1 MHSART
7 RVECDQIV
15 VLSDLTEN
23 ESLAIKQVC
32 FIEDLLVEELTD
44 ILVGLEQRISAY
56 RNRYQELEK
65 KRRRLDDEIAMIKKY
80 LELAETL
87 YRVEA
92 DKAKLA
98 SLSSQ
103 IITDE
108 KGIRPLPVTDVTD
121 QSREI
126 LLGKSKYVGKSVPE
140 AAYQILREASR
151 PMHAKELL
159 QRLLEG
165 GLQIK
170 GKTPLTSVATSL
182 KRDKRFQKVGP
193 NTFAVMTQEL
203 TAVV

>member
-1 MHSART
+1 MISY
-7 RVECDQIV
+7 
-15 VLSDLTEN
+15 LTDFK
-23 ESLAIKQVC
+23 SLAIKQVC

>member
-1 MHSART
+1 MLY
-7 RVECDQIV
+7 
-15 VLSDLTEN
+15 LSDLTEIK
-23 ESLAIKQVC
+23 SLAIKQVC
-32 FIEDLLVEELTD
+32 LLWNLLVEELTD

-108 KGIRPLPVTDVTD
+108 KSIRPLPVTDVTD

-193 NTFAVMTQEL
+193 NTFAVMGQEL

>member
-1 MHSART
+1 MS
-7 RVECDQIV
+7 
-15 VLSDLTEN
+15 SYLTDFK
-23 ESLAIKQVC
+23 SLAIKQVC